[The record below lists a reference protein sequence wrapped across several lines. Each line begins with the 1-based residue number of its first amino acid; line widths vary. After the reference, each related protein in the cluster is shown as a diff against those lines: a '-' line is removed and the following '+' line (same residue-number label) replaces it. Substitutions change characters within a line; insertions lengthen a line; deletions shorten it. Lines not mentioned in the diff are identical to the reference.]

1 MSDTRTSSEASPT
14 TEAIT
19 LRLAALGLPLPPGA
33 ESDSALQLATPILAR
48 NRELSRRLADRP
60 CAADRRIQ
68 AFLDDFLANA
78 PVRPQLPRRTLVLDE
93 PGLARELTLP
103 RDGDEFTS
111 RLVASYRLAN
121 GVLHNPANDRRT
133 TAGVFHIAEGGL
145 PIQDD
150 KLAVPNAVYA
160 RLLEEALR
168 PPAEDLVLP
177 WTATAPE
184 PARTW
189 VSLLLRPVVVP
200 ATGAS
205 PLARSMETRF
215 IVPGGLVCNLDFVET
230 VFGNAGDP
238 YLPENDASLDP
249 VSWTG
254 HTGCVI
260 LAPHLTA
267 LTKRELGLPH
277 VDDATERQRRDGMC
291 WTTSDERYNGGK
303 AFKVTARDARGVVVT
318 VIADNYFGYCKKE
331 VKTQISYAA
340 NLFGMAEEEHSG
352 GAICYPAYNLGQEY
366 TDTFTPEDYSV
377 REVLAGNPG
386 RFEPRPEGHAVDT
399 RLPQLT
405 LVPTGAA
412 FSIPRRAVTWT
423 GRRGERYEIPLD
435 ADRVY
440 MTPNGYRVF
449 AKPREADPT
458 QWHLLGISPLS
469 TQCHKPATVSGGG
482 KSEISK
488 SLMDAVV
495 FGHATTLGFDAD
507 MDAVADLVGTDFSGR
522 YRDPQRPRDER
533 SLLSAERTLGSV
545 IKLLTPNEDF
555 TDEYNAWL
563 EEIPPHVKELVYLVK
578 KYYEPEWGED
588 WRSHFSVSTINGR
601 EGSRVRLDGELVI
614 VNMLRLGFTPD
625 GSWRLFSLR
634 PDFSPAVKVQS
645 EDDITASVVLPETL
659 APLDFGDHRGLTEAR
674 REARSRPAVS
684 RKYVTNC
691 ERLLFQRPDDA
702 IHRGYDKQ
710 AERDIATPGTFL
722 SNFQPLTR
730 ADAAEMVRD
739 AVAFSRY
746 TPPMADLLARFATT
760 EEGPGFVVSSSEPR
774 LVGGV
779 PTKNPRYLQPRPDT
793 ADPTATAL
801 ADVASHLALK
811 RPLDELA
818 PLPVDVVAAG
828 RRNNPPEAGSPA
840 LCSYNPLH
848 YMELPE
854 LFMEFISSMTGKSPS
869 TTGAGSEGALTKGPF
884 NMLPSVIDLNAAF
897 LSYALTGY
905 DGWVSGAGYI
915 GPRIRVDHDFSLLV
929 PELFARMWPS
939 ERDARALIDNGFLEK
954 VPDVE
959 REGMTVEASR
969 LGYRM
974 NHRFATTFFGRIFLH
989 PETVFTD
996 EMLAPELQ
1004 GADVYA
1010 DSVEVIIETHRR
1022 VAQSYIDDGTIELA
1036 VPPLRALLQYMALGK
1051 TDEGWTLQSPELRS
1065 QFTRESVLASDWY
1078 AERLDAKRSYDID
1091 HYERSVADLERFLAG
1106 DTNADTA
1113 DRLHVQRRLQDV
1125 TAELARVSAPGYAA
1139 ELVGTVGRQPL

>member
-1 MSDTRTSSEASPT
+1 MTEVTTTPHQHTT
-14 TEAIT
+14 TEAIA

-33 ESDSALQLATPILAR
+33 ESDGALQLAAPILAR

-68 AFLDDFLANA
+68 AFLDDFLSAA
-78 PVRPQLPRRTLVLDE
+78 PVQPQLPRRTLVLDE

-103 RDGDEFTS
+103 RDGDAFSS

-121 GVLHNPANDRRT
+121 GVLHNPVNDRRT

-160 RLLEEALR
+160 RLLEAALQ
-168 PPAEDLVLP
+168 PPADDLVLP
-177 WTATAPE
+177 WTADAPE

-189 VSLLLRPVVVP
+189 VSILLRPVVVP
-200 ATGAS
+200 ATAAH
-205 PLARSMETRF
+205 PVARSMETRF
-215 IVPGGLVCNLDFVET
+215 IVPGGLVSNLDFVET

-249 VSWTG
+249 ASWTG

-260 LAPHLTA
+260 LAPHLTGV
-267 LTKRELGLPH
+267 TKRELGLPH

-291 WTTSDERYNGGK
+291 WTHPDEKYNGGK

-340 NLFGMAEEEHSG
+340 NLFGLSEEEHSG
-352 GAICYPAYNLGQEY
+352 GAVCYPAYNLGQEY
-366 TDTFTPEDYSV
+366 TDTFTPDGYSL
-377 REVLAGNPG
+377 RDVLANNPG
-386 RFEPRPEGHAVDT
+386 RFEQQPEGHLVDT
-399 RLPQLT
+399 VLPQLS
-405 LVPTGAA
+405 LVPCGSS
-412 FSIPRRAVTWT
+412 FSIPKRAVTWT
-423 GRRGERYEIPLD
+423 GRNGERYEIPLD
-435 ADRVY
+435 AGRVY

-449 AKPREADPT
+449 AKHREADPT

-495 FGHATTLGFDAD
+495 FGHAATLGFEAD
-507 MDAVADLVGTDFSGR
+507 MDAVADLVGTDFSHR
-522 YRDPQRPRDER
+522 YRDPGRAPDTR
-533 SLLSAERTLGSV
+533 SLLSDERTLGSV

-563 EEIPPHVKELVYLVK
+563 EAIPAHVKELVYLVK
-578 KYYEPEWGED
+578 KYYRPEWGEE
-588 WRSHFSVSTINGR
+588 WRSHFTVSTINGR

-614 VNMLRLGFTPD
+614 INMLRMGFTRD

-659 APLDFGDHRGLTEAR
+659 APLDFGDHRGLAAARSEAR
-674 REARSRPAVS
+674 GRPAVS
-684 RKYVTNC
+684 RKYVVNC
-691 ERLLFQRPDDA
+691 ERMLFQRPDDA

-710 AERDIATPGTFL
+710 AERDLATPGTFL

-730 ADAAEMVRD
+730 SDVAELVSD
-739 AVAFSRY
+739 AVSFSRF
-746 TPPMADLLARFATT
+746 TEPMSTLLSEFAAS
-760 EEGPGFVVSSSEPR
+760 EHGPDYVVSSSEPR
-774 LVGGV
+774 LVDGV
-779 PTKNPRYLQPRPDT
+779 PTKNPRYLQPRPDR
-793 ADPTATAL
+793 ANPTATAL
-801 ADVASHLALK
+801 ADVASHLAMG
-811 RPLDELA
+811 RPLDEFA

-828 RRNNPPEAGSPA
+828 RRNNPPQPGAPA

-884 NMLPSVIDLNAAF
+884 NMLPSIIDLNAAF

-905 DGWVSGAGYI
+905 DGWVSGAGHV
-915 GPRIRVDHDFSLLV
+915 GPDIRIDHDFSLLV

-939 ERDARALIDNGFLEK
+939 ERDAASLIENGFLEK

-959 REGMTVEASR
+959 RDGMTIEASR

-974 NHRFATTFFGRIFLH
+974 NHRFVTTFFGRIFLH

-1004 GADVYA
+1004 DADVYA
-1010 DSVEVIIETHRR
+1010 DSVEVIVETHRR

-1036 VPPLRALLQYMALGK
+1036 VPPLRALLQFMALGK

-1065 QFTRESVLASDWY
+1065 QFTRDSVLASDWY
-1078 AERLDAKRSYDID
+1078 AERLAAKQAYDIE

-1106 DTNADTA
+1106 DTNEATA
-1113 DRLHVQRRLQDV
+1113 DRLHLQRRLQDI
-1125 TAELARVSAPGYAA
+1125 TAELARVSASGYPA
-1139 ELVGTVGRQPL
+1139 ELVGTIGRQPL